1 MVTNSSVERQNEAD
15 QEFIREALIEAG
27 KAARIGEVPIGAI
40 VVFEDKIIARAY
52 NLKETTC
59 DPTAHAE
66 MLALRMAAQFK
77 KGWRLSG
84 ATLYSTL
91 EPCPMCAEAILQ
103 ARVSRVVFGAYD
115 QVSGALG
122 SAFNLY
128 IKRIYPIPEVVGGI
142 MEQECAEVLREIFAK
157 RRERN
162 A

>member
-1 MVTNSSVERQNEAD
+1 MPTTRDDHYWMSQALD
-15 QEFIREALIEAG
+15 LAREAITLDPDDVPVGALIVQSQG
-27 KAARIGEVPIGAI
+27 DRQ
-40 VVFEDKIIARAY
+40 VFISSGTNKKQ
-52 NLKETTC
+52 KEL
-59 DPTAHAE
+59 DASAHAE
-66 MLALRMAAQFK
+66 IVPLRLAGQALDS
-77 KGWRLSG
+77 WRLQDT
-84 ATLYSTL
+84 TLYTTL